1 MRIDIRT
8 NFPEVAQAMARLRA
22 DIARQATAR
31 ALNRVAEAART
42 DMSREIRRE
51 FNLTA
56 GYVRQRLSV
65 RRASANSALRLTAEL
80 RGGDGKKRSA
90 NVIAF
95 QARQTGKGVAVKIK
109 REGGRKV
116 ITNAFIANQGRTVFI
131 RTGAKRLPIVAVQT
145 IDVPQMFNTQRIQRA
160 VVAAI
165 ERKFP
170 ALWAREAA
178 YYLRRAGL

>member
-1 MRIDIRT
+1 MQIDIKT
-8 NFPEVAQAMARLRA
+8 NFPEVQQLMAKLRQ

-31 ALNRVAEAART
+31 ALNRTVEGART

-51 FNLTA
+51 FAVTA
-56 GYVRQRLSV
+56 GYVRQRLSI
-65 RRASANSALRLTAEL
+65 RRAGASGALRLTAEL
-80 RGGDGKKRSA
+80 RGGDGKRRSA

-95 QARQTGKGVAVKIK
+95 GARQTGKGVSVKIK
-109 REGGRKV
+109 RQGGRKV

-131 RTGAKRLPIVAVQT
+131 RTGAKRLPITAVQT
-145 IDVPQMFNTQRIQRA
+145 IDVPQMFNTDRIKRA
-160 VVAAI
+160 VGAAI

-170 ALWAREAA
+170 AIWAREAA